1 MNLYINQTQLQ
12 ERNLRNRMGA
22 LIDKSIIVLCFYIT
36 SRDGTSTG
44 IEDAIGTIH
53 FALPLLRVIRIGQ
66 VAINGRVEQWQSS
79 REFYAV

>member
-1 MNLYINQTQLQ
+1 MNWYINQSQLQ

-22 LIDKSIIVLCFYIT
+22 LIDNSSIVLCFCIT

-44 IEDAIGTIH
+44 IEDAVCTIH
-53 FALPLLRVIRIGQ
+53 FALPLLSVIRIGQ
-66 VAINGRVEQWQSS
+66 VAFNGRVEQWQSS